1 MDIFKWI
8 AIYKEINQM
17 IAYLSGAME
26 NAQGEG
32 ADWRNGITV
41 WLMDNLNHSVIDPV
55 IETAKLVKKQKSQNY
70 RSWKTADP
78 NKFREFV
85 RLAVDNDLNSVV
97 NKSDYLICLWNNDVI
112 SGGGTHGEV
121 TMAYY
126 YNKPIYLINQLKDM
140 ELSGWIM
147 ACATEIFTDF
157 DSMQKRLLDIYGKK
171 V

>member
-1 MDIFKWI
+1 
-8 AIYKEINQM
+8 M

-26 NAQGEG
+26 NAKNEG
-32 ADWRNGITV
+32 SAWRNEITI
-41 WLMDNLNHSVIDPV
+41 WLREKLDHSVIDPV
-55 IETAKLVKKQKSQNY
+55 IDTAKLVEKMKSKNY
-70 RSWKTADP
+70 RNWKISDP

-85 RLAVDNDLNSVV
+85 RHAIDNDLNSVV
-97 NKSDYLICLWNNDVI
+97 NKSDYIICLWNNAVL

-126 YNKPIYLINQLKDM
+126 YHKPVYLINQLNDI

-147 ACATEIFTDF
+147 SCATEIFTDF
-157 DSMQKRLLDIYGKK
+157 NSMQKRLLEIYGKK